1 MSDDLERLLR
11 VGVKAVRSGN
21 TAAARGLFRAL
32 AREYPHDPRVWLGLA
47 ASAGDRDEQRYALE
61 QVLALDPQNVSAHNG
76 LARLDAAL
84 PPAPLDMAPATLPPP
99 PPPQP
104 APAAAPPPP
113 AEYIPEPGAPV
124 AQVEVLPSDTAAN
137 ADRHAGHFPLLNR
150 IALGLM
156 ALLGV
161 LLLALILWPRLPA
174 QQQAAPPA
182 PTSALPSPNPAPT
195 EAGQPAAALPT
206 NAPVE
211 PTNAPVEPTNAPTSE
226 PTLAAPTAPAVT
238 PTPATLPLG
247 AVLEVDGWRATLLR
261 PDYALL
267 LDGAIGELQPNGRFV
282 LALMAVSNGAAEPR
296 TLPADMFTLTDNAQR
311 TYAPLPGA
319 SAIYLATYGGEYGDQ
334 ALDEP
339 FAAQSGMLSIP
350 VLFDIPPDA
359 QGLVLTMRTLG
370 GAGWPITGGDTSGV
384 GP

>member
-21 TAAARGLFRAL
+21 MAAARGLFRAL

-47 ASAGDRDEQRYALE
+47 ASAGDRDEQRHALE
-61 QVLALDPQNVSAHNG
+61 QVLARDPQNVSAHNG

-84 PPAPLDMAPATLPPP
+84 PPAPLDMAPATMPPP
-99 PPPQP
+99 PPPPPEVIP
-104 APAAAPPPP
+104 APP
-113 AEYIPEPGAPV
+113 EGGIPDPGAPV
-124 AQVEVLPSDTAAN
+124 APLEALPSDTAAN
-137 ADRHAGHFPLLNR
+137 ADQHAGHFPLLNR

-161 LLLALILWPRLPA
+161 LLLALIFWPRPPA

-182 PTSALPSPNPAPT
+182 PTSALPNPHPAPT
-195 EAGQPAAALPT
+195 EADLPAVATPAAAPVEST
-206 NAPVE
+206 NAPV
-211 PTNAPVEPTNAPTSE
+211 V
-226 PTLAAPTAPAVT
+226 PTLAAPTALAAT

-296 TLPADMFTLTDNAQR
+296 TLPADLFTLTDSAQR
-311 TYAPLPGA
+311 TYTPLPGA
-319 SAIYLATYGGEYGDQ
+319 SAIYLATYGREYGDQ

-370 GAGWPITGGDTSGV
+370 GAGWPITGGDTSGA